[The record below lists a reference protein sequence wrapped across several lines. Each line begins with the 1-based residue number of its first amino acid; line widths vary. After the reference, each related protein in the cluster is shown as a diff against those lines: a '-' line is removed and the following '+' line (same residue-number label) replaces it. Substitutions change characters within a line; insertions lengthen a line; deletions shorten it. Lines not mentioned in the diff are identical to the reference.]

1 METAASVRYRSIA
14 VSVLVH
20 LALFLAL
27 YFLVMSTQIPPFGEP
42 AGGGSVL
49 VNIGYVDLAS
59 GDVQPLSENVTKEPQ
74 PVKEKAAPSQ
84 ENEKIAT
91 QETEEAPAVVTSK
104 KTETKKTETKKNVVT
119 ETKKTPVK
127 EERKADQHALYH
139 GKTNSSTSQGTSNTG
154 KGDQGDPS
162 GDPNSK
168 YYGKNGSGGTGTGP
182 DTGPGKYSGPP
193 GIADINL
200 SGRTVV
206 SKPVLHDTSQE
217 TGKVVVE
224 IMVDKNGNVSSTNID
239 RGTTTSS
246 AHLQQLALKAA
257 RETKFSASATGQEI
271 QRGTI
276 TFVFVVH

>member
-1 METAASVRYRSIA
+1 METAASVRYRSITI
-14 VSVLVH
+14 SVLVH

-27 YFLVMSTQIPPFGEP
+27 YFLVMSTKIPPFEE
-42 AGGGSVL
+42 ASGGSGVL

-59 GDVQPLSENVTKEPQ
+59 GDVQPLSENVTTEPQ
-74 PVKEKAAPSQ
+74 PVKEKIVPSQ

-127 EERKADQHALYH
+127 EERKADQRALYH
-139 GKTNSSTSQGTSNTG
+139 GKTNSSTSQGTSTTG
-154 KGDQGDPS
+154 SGDQGAPS

-168 YYGKNGSGGTGTGP
+168 YYGKNGSGDIGT
-182 DTGPGKYSGPP
+182 DTGGRGPEGG
-193 GIADINL
+193 GIGEVKL
-200 SGRTVV
+200 VGRSIVRRPT
-206 SKPVLHDTSQE
+206 LHDTSQE

-224 IMVDKNGNVSSTNID
+224 IVVDKNGNVTSTNID

-257 RETKFSASATGQEI
+257 RETKFSVSTKGQEI
-271 QRGTI
+271 QSGTI